1 MTDSL
6 ILFQTYVECLKIAA
20 IEVYDLNIFTDFT
33 EDISSQITKNGRK
46 WTSMTDLEHRRFF
59 TILSFSD
66 TNSEKIS
73 LAGKILDEISEN
85 LASTVEQEVE
95 NKFSIEA
102 LGLEHIEEL
111 LQVIDPKFQYS
122 SVEDTSQ
129 IFRLRENFKVFN
141 EALLAFLQ
149 KLIELERLFD
159 TSIGQLNLKFLT
171 IKMVKIDNSCLGS
184 VSAALTIF
192 VKISGVSS
200 FKNSLKARAFIQIPN
215 IFNRKFQEIFCVNQF
230 GHKRCRHRLHM
241 GDKRPPS
248 ADT

>member
-1 MTDSL
+1 M
-6 ILFQTYVECLKIAA
+6 
-20 IEVYDLNIFTDFT
+20 EVYDLNIFTDFA

-73 LAGKILDEISEN
+73 LVGKIFDEISEN
-85 LASTVEQEVE
+85 LTSTVEQEVE
-95 NKFSIEA
+95 NKLTVEA
-102 LGLEHIEEL
+102 LGLEHIGEI
-111 LQVIDPKFQYS
+111 LQVIDPNFQYS
-122 SVEDTSQ
+122 NVDDTSQ

-159 TSIGQLNLKFLT
+159 TSIGQLTLTFLT
-171 IKMVKIDNSCLGS
+171 IKMVKIDNSYSGS

-200 FKNSLKARAFIQIPN
+200 FKNSLKARTFIQIPKS
-215 IFNRKFQEIFCVNQF
+215 FNRKILEIFFVNQF
-230 GHKRCRHRLHM
+230 GHK
-241 GDKRPPS
+241 
-248 ADT
+248 

>member
-1 MTDSL
+1 M
-6 ILFQTYVECLKIAA
+6 
-20 IEVYDLNIFTDFT
+20 EVYDLNIFTDFT

-73 LAGKILDEISEN
+73 LVGKIFDEISEN
-85 LASTVEQEVE
+85 LSATVEQEVE

-102 LGLEHIEEL
+102 LGLDHIEEL

-122 SVEDTSQ
+122 NVDDTSQ

-149 KLIELERLFD
+149 KMIELERLFD
-159 TSIGQLNLKFLT
+159 TSIGELTFKVST
-171 IKMVKIDNSCLGS
+171 IKWSKSKIY
-184 VSAALTIF
+184 V
-192 VKISGVSS
+192 
-200 FKNSLKARAFIQIPN
+200 
-215 IFNRKFQEIFCVNQF
+215 
-230 GHKRCRHRLHM
+230 
-241 GDKRPPS
+241 
-248 ADT
+248 